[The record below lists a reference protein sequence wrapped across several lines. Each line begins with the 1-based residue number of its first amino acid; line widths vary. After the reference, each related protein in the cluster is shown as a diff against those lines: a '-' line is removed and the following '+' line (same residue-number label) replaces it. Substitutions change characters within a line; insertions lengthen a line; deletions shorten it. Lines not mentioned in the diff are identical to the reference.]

1 MRHVILDKRENT
13 VKEKNRMLHTDGTD
27 NDVAQDDSM
36 KGQAGDVEAAGET
49 TAADTIT
56 GPSATRP
63 VGAETMVKVAGTPE
77 TKQPGRT
84 TTEDLVHRQGEDS
97 SDEPES

>member
-1 MRHVILDKRENT
+1 MAHADE
-13 VKEKNRMLHTDGTD
+13 TD

-36 KGQAGDVEAAGET
+36 KGEVGDVEAAGET

-56 GPSATRP
+56 GPSDTRL
-63 VGAETMVKVAGTPE
+63 VGVNTMVKVEDTPD
-77 TKQPGRT
+77 TNQPGRT
-84 TTEDLVHRQGEDS
+84 TTTEDVVRRQGEDS